1 MKCLFIGSYSGALP
15 FVWPKQTQ
23 AKNLTAACLMKY
35 LLWGRD
41 FHRLPPIV
49 VGERFLEI
57 SVVDRRAMC
66 FTKHLHAVALAEA
79 LGQLEGRSV

>member
-1 MKCLFIGSYSGALP
+1 MPVYRELFRALP
-15 FVWPKQTQ
+15 FVCPKQTQ
-23 AKNLTAACLMKY
+23 AKNLTAACLMKH

-57 SVVDRRAMC
+57 NVVDRRATC
-66 FTKHLHAVALAEA
+66 LQSICTAVVSLKP
-79 LGQLEGRSV
+79 

>member
-1 MKCLFIGSYSGALP
+1 MLVMHEMPVYRKLFRALP

-66 FTKHLHAVALAEA
+66 LQSICMAVVS
-79 LGQLEGRSV
+79 R